1 MYTGDVG
8 VMVSTVFGRGI
19 VLMLV
24 KSIANYY
31 LFVSFVWRRRTASL
45 SALDYALVVMDYALV
60 VLALTLYR
68 V

>member
-24 KSIANYY
+24 IKVLLIIIY
-31 LFVSFVWRRRTASL
+31 LFPSFGV
-45 SALDYALVVMDYALV
+45 V
-60 VLALTLYR
+60 VLPLCRRWITLWSCWITLWSSWL
-68 V
+68 